1 MSREPRIKAEAGSS
15 PDPREILEAASES
28 ILVTTADLDFPGPT
42 IVYANRAFERMTGWR
57 PAEITGQSPRLL
69 QGPKTDHSIF
79 RDMRRALERDGRWQG
94 LTVNYRKDGSEFF
107 MEWSITPLV
116 DGHGRPHHY
125 VAVQHDVTE
134 RIESERKIAA
144 AQARAQEAERRKLN
158 LARYVS
164 PRMAEMLAERDAPL
178 GKVRR
183 QEVAILLIDIIGF
196 TAIAEAMPPERV
208 VALLRSFY
216 RRMAD
221 AIFAHEGSIE
231 HFAGDSLM
239 AVFGVPEPTGHDGT
253 NAVCTAL
260 AMMAELDRWNA
271 KRVAAGREAIAV
283 GISGHYG
290 IVVLGDV
297 GTRKSMSFT
306 VIGDTVNTT
315 SRIQELCRAL
325 DLPFLAS
332 DTLIGQVRR
341 EPPTSV
347 MPDFRD
353 AGTHTLR
360 GRQRPIQVF
369 APAGDRIWSLQ

>member
-1 MSREPRIKAEAGSS
+1 MAEPLPPPPAR
-15 PDPREILEAASES
+15 DILDAASES

-42 IVYANRAFERMTGWR
+42 IVYANRAFEQMTGW
-57 PAEITGQSPRLL
+57 PLAEVRGRSPRVL
-69 QGPKTDHSIF
+69 QGPKTDHAIF
-79 RDMRRALERDGRWQG
+79 ADMRRALEGGGRWEG

-107 MEWSITPLV
+107 MEWSITSLV
-116 DGHGRPHHY
+116 DAHGRPRHY
-125 VAVQHDVTE
+125 VAVQRDVTA
-134 RIESERKIAA
+134 RIEAEREIAEA
-144 AQARAQEAERRKLN
+144 RAQAQEAERRKLN

-196 TAIAEAMPPERV
+196 TRIAEALPPERV

-221 AIFAHEGSIE
+221 AIFANDGSIE

-239 AVFGVPEPTGHDGT
+239 AVFGVPEPTGRDAT
-253 NAVCTAL
+253 NAVNTAF
-260 AMMAELDRWNA
+260 AMAAELDRWNA

-290 IVVLGDV
+290 VVVLGDI
-297 GTRKSMSFT
+297 GTRESMSFT

-315 SRIQELCRAL
+315 SRIQELCRSL
-325 DLPFLAS
+325 ELPFLVS
-332 DTLIGQVRR
+332 SELVNQIGKEQ
-341 EPPTSV
+341 PTSAI
-347 MPDFRD
+347 PPFRE

-360 GRQRPIQVF
+360 GRQRPIRVF
-369 APAGDRIWSLQ
+369 APANC